1 MNKGEILELKNKIID
16 NAITLFSEKGYY
28 GTTLDDIAKSV
39 NIKKASL
46 YYHYDN
52 KEEIYRKSVENCF
65 NYFKTF
71 ILESNNDSNYSID
84 GLYQF
89 LFEFI
94 FDIDERY
101 IRLYVQLSSA
111 PEELSSEI
119 HNHLLGVNEVL
130 DSEIIKYYDPS
141 NISMGKEDFQNL
153 ILLFLESWYL
163 RASFSQRF
171 GVTEENKNCYK
182 DQVHSLLNVFIKK

>member
-1 MNKGEILELKNKIID
+1 MKNKIID

-94 FDIDERY
+94 F
-101 IRLYVQLSSA
+101 
-111 PEELSSEI
+111 
-119 HNHLLGVNEVL
+119 
-130 DSEIIKYYDPS
+130 
-141 NISMGKEDFQNL
+141 
-153 ILLFLESWYL
+153 
-163 RASFSQRF
+163 
-171 GVTEENKNCYK
+171 
-182 DQVHSLLNVFIKK
+182 